1 MLLLSGTG
9 EVSQN
14 HFTKNSILNQLQ
26 ARSKLVYYHGSSHQI
41 RRRRQS
47 EEDVKEEEEGKVK
60 RTCIKSYHIEQLKHR
75 ALKIYNSAISLSL
88 WVLLIFNRLKA
99 RGT

>member
-1 MLLLSGTG
+1 MLLLSDTG

-41 RRRRQS
+41 RRRQS
-47 EEDVKEEEEGKVK
+47 EEDVKEEEGKVK

-88 WVLLIFNRLKA
+88 GPANFQSFES
-99 RGT
+99 